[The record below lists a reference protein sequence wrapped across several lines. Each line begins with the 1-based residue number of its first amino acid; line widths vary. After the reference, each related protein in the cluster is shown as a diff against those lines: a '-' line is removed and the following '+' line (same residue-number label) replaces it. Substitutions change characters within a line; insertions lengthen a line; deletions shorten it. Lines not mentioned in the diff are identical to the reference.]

1 MALGLLPLVL
11 LTLSIFIYLVSKM
24 SWKMGALLNFLAG
37 LFTILYIFT
46 LKVGTFEKLDLFG
59 LNIQFEW
66 TNVSFYFSFV
76 SLLVIV
82 SVMLFSTKWL
92 ETQKYRASYNM
103 FLLMVTAGSLGV
115 FMAADLITLYVFWEI
130 AVLSSLLIVPMEKK
144 EARKAVVVY
153 AVMSAVGTYA
163 FLYGTFLAYQRYG
176 TLNIHG
182 IAQGMLNDT
191 SIGFKMAVF
200 LLLSAAGIA
209 KSGIFPLHIWL
220 RETHGLA
227 PNAFSS
233 VLSGQFIKLGNY
245 IFLLVLS
252 VIPSLKVFS
261 EVTVYSGIPLPNYIL
276 IALGNV
282 SIVIGTLMAIKQ
294 DDMKML
300 MAYSSV
306 ANGGYILIGIGT
318 MDPLGFEGGMFHIFN
333 HAVASAVIF
342 MAFAAVIYRTKTQKI
357 SEMGGLIHKM
367 PVTFLVYLFS
377 IISLAGIPPMSGFIS
392 KWMIYQALVRK
403 GMFITAFLAFFGS
416 IGSFLYVFR
425 PLAGV
430 FLGQLPRKYRDVKE
444 APAVM
449 LTPMVLLVLISF
461 FLGVW
466 PFPIL
471 QVIEKIR
478 VDLDVAPSFKIS
490 DPENWLVK
498 GFAGSWN
505 PVLVFGLFLVG
516 FIVAYILY
524 SLFPRPKKVDLL
536 APHREEGTP
545 INIYTGGEF
554 IYNPDLYHYNTK
566 FYAGFERMY
575 EKHPSWEKLLKMF
588 GKLFHDAGEWIHS
601 WFFEPSSS
609 AYTFWVVVT
618 LLLVFWVRW

>member
-1 MALGLLPLVL
+1 MGLLPLVL
-11 LTLSIFIYLVSKM
+11 LTLSVFIYFVSKI
-24 SWKMGALLNFLAG
+24 SLKTGAFLNFLAG

-46 LKVGTFEKLDLFG
+46 LKVSTFEKLDLFG

-115 FMAADLITLYVFWEI
+115 FMAADLIALYIFWEV

-144 EARKAVVVY
+144 GARRAVVVY
-153 AVMSAVGTYA
+153 AVMNAVGTYA
-163 FLYGTFLAYQRYG
+163 FIYGAFLAYQRYG
-176 TLNIHG
+176 TLSIHG

-191 SIGFKMAVF
+191 SIGFKIAVFF

-261 EVTVYSGIPLPNYIL
+261 EATVYSGIPLPNYIL
-276 IALGNV
+276 IVLGNV

-294 DDMKML
+294 DDMKIL

-367 PVTFLVYLFS
+367 PVTFLAYLFS

-403 GMFITAFLAFFGS
+403 GMFITAFLTFFGS

-471 QVIEKIR
+471 QTIEKNQ
-478 VDLDVAPSFKIS
+478 S
-490 DPENWLVK
+490 
-498 GFAGSWN
+498 
-505 PVLVFGLFLVG
+505 
-516 FIVAYILY
+516 
-524 SLFPRPKKVDLL
+524 
-536 APHREEGTP
+536 
-545 INIYTGGEF
+545 
-554 IYNPDLYHYNTK
+554 
-566 FYAGFERMY
+566 GFEC
-575 EKHPSWEKLLKMF
+575 HAFLQN
-588 GKLFHDAGEWIHS
+588 I
-601 WFFEPSSS
+601 
-609 AYTFWVVVT
+609 
-618 LLLVFWVRW
+618 